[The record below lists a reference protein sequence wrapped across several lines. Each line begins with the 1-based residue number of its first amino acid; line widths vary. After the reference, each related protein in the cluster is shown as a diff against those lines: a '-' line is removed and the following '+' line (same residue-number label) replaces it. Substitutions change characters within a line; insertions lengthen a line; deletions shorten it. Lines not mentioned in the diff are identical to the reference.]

1 MDIRGKTDYKLQFAD
16 SIQLNPDAKK
26 VEDNFYKHLSMEKG
40 TLKGSLSIHKLA
52 SVMNFGFFK
61 QLMP

>member
-1 MDIRGKTDYKLQFAD
+1 MIDIRGNIDYKLQFAD

-40 TLKGSLSIHKLA
+40 TLKGSLGIHKLA
-52 SVMNFGFFK
+52 SVMNLGSFE
-61 QLMP
+61 